1 MVVSIQWKLGYFRG
15 KDLKGL
21 NYCCYMEEMDC
32 NVIFSSG
39 FSALFLYVSFTDVHY
54 YIHLMYMKL
63 PLVSLFMV
71 AGSVRSCN
79 FSNLHMSYGLIQ
91 KCWLNTIRSSK
102 SKVHPMDLHYT
113 GYTPVHRGAFYQF
126 PFRWIYYYGSNKS
139 TGKETGK
146 THLCALCKW
155 VMRTF

>member
-71 AGSVRSCN
+71 AGSVRSCS
-79 FSNLHMSYGLIQ
+79 FSNLHMSYGLIL
-91 KCWLNTIRSSK
+91 KCWLNIRSSK
-102 SKVHPMDLHYT
+102 SKVHPNGSSLYWIYT
-113 GYTPVHRGAFYQF
+113 GSLMLLEGP
-126 PFRWIYYYGSNKS
+126 
-139 TGKETGK
+139 
-146 THLCALCKW
+146 
-155 VMRTF
+155 

>member
-54 YIHLMYMKL
+54 YIHICMKL

-71 AGSVRSCN
+71 AVSVRSCI
-79 FSNLHMSYGLIQ
+79 FFKFATDRLCLLMSYGL
-91 KCWLNTIRSSK
+91 CNSK
-102 SKVHPMDLHYT
+102 MLAEYK
-113 GYTPVHRGAFYQF
+113 GGALYLIFLSQ
-126 PFRWIYYYGSNKS
+126 S
-139 TGKETGK
+139 
-146 THLCALCKW
+146 
-155 VMRTF
+155 

>member
-71 AGSVRSCN
+71 AVSVRSCI
-79 FSNLHMSYGLIQ
+79 FSNLQLID
-91 KCWLNTIRSSK
+91 CVCSCNSTILVK
-102 SKVHPMDLHYT
+102 YKALKIKFTLMDLHNTESY
-113 GYTPVHRGAFYQF
+113 
-126 PFRWIYYYGSNKS
+126 
-139 TGKETGK
+139 
-146 THLCALCKW
+146 
-155 VMRTF
+155 

>member
-63 PLVSLFMV
+63 PLVSLYKY
-71 AGSVRSCN
+71 SCR
-79 FSNLHMSYGLIQ
+79 
-91 KCWLNTIRSSK
+91 KCKKLQFFKFAHELWINSK
-102 SKVHPMDLHYT
+102 MLAKY
-113 GYTPVHRGAFYQF
+113 
-126 PFRWIYYYGSNKS
+126 
-139 TGKETGK
+139 KE
-146 THLCALCKW
+146 L
-155 VMRTF
+155 